1 MTSDVCARFLG
12 FWNSRR
18 VAFHRKSRVCSSS
31 SGCCSQVCRISVY
44 MPNEVMQEGVMF
56 SKPASVIRAKWR
68 ATTVMMVSTGTT
80 SEW

>member
-1 MTSDVCARFLG
+1 M
-12 FWNSRR
+12 
-18 VAFHRKSRVCSSS
+18 
-31 SGCCSQVCRISVY
+31 CRISVY